1 LKRFLDSAAQFQAP
15 PTCEPQPASAA
26 SDTQAGVQI
35 STKAPATTPVVVHAA
50 MPRSSLTAEDDGDA
64 GSGTS
69 RKNFGHLPI
78 AYPIETVPEIT
89 GIPRT
94 KIFEAVRTKTLTARK
109 IGRSTIIERV
119 ELERFIK
126 ALPIKGRV
134 PNDPAIRT
142 GCDDR

>member
-1 LKRFLDSAAQFQAP
+1 LKRLLDTAAQFHSPTTREPRPAP
-15 PTCEPQPASAA
+15 AA
-26 SDTQAGVQI
+26 SDKRVGGQT
-35 STKAPATTPVVVHAA
+35 STKAPSKTPAVVQAA
-50 MPRSSLTAEDDGDA
+50 MPRSSLTADDDADA
-64 GSGTS
+64 GRGIS

-78 AYPIETVPEIT
+78 AYPIETVPKIT

-94 KIFEAVRTKTLTARK
+94 KIFEAVRAKTLTVRK

-134 PNDPAIRT
+134 PSEGAIRK
-142 GCDDR
+142 GGDDR

>member
-1 LKRFLDSAAQFQAP
+1 LERLLDTTAQFHSP
-15 PTCEPQPASAA
+15 TTCEPQPAPAA
-26 SDTQAGVQI
+26 SDKQVGGQT
-35 STKAPATTPVVVHAA
+35 STKAPNKTPAVVHAA
-50 MPRSSLTAEDDGDA
+50 MPRSSLTADDDADA

-69 RKNFGHLPI
+69 RKNVGHLPI

-94 KIFEAVRTKTLTARK
+94 KIFEAVRAKNLTARK
-109 IGRSTIIERV
+109 VGRSTIIERV

-134 PNDPAIRT
+134 PDELANRT
-142 GCDDR
+142 GGNAK